1 MTSFSEKMVFSNRY
15 LIDMWMPN
23 FIKKYVPVS
32 NLDVFVTLLF
42 IFQPRLPS
50 AGDPRRPNTKIPVEQ
65 VWPLTWKLLSRD
77 TKALLDTAAKAEA
90 EKDTKRK
97 SAVKT
102 CGSMIKGGASKR
114 SNSAESSV
122 ASSSVTN
129 HGAKNQPSKKVLSSI
144 IK

>member
-1 MTSFSEKMVFSNRY
+1 
-15 LIDMWMPN
+15 MWMPN

-50 AGDPRRPNTKIPVEQ
+50 AGDPRRPNTKTPVEQ
-65 VWPLTWKLLSRD
+65 VWPFTWKLLSRD

-90 EKDTKRK
+90 EKDTQKRK

-102 CGSMIKGGASKR
+102 CGSMIKGGGSKR
-114 SNSAESSV
+114 SNSAESPV

-129 HGAKNQPSKKVLSSI
+129 HGANNQTSKKVRCLP
-144 IK
+144 